1 MKRTALIM
9 AVVGI
14 AAGAAWAVPTYSHSW
29 VDLGGGLYGFTF
41 SCDNVGQPASA
52 WFAEMEWR
60 GMTQAEVDQHCQWC
74 PAIPGTIIQAKVFGV
89 VDVHEEDDAIA
100 YHNPLP
106 PANYDMNLDT
116 WIKSEFCHSF
126 QGGTPIE
133 GANSFYVECGTA
145 AGMQYV
151 TVPHAYVVADGSFAY
166 EGRLGVMLGGAPVWT
181 SVSGYICIPEPG
193 AMALLIVGALALIR
207 RRRGQALA

>member
-1 MKRTALIM
+1 MKRIALIM

-14 AAGAAWAVPTYSHSW
+14 ATGAAWATPTYQYSF
-29 VDLGGGLYGFTF
+29 VDVGGGLCGVTFT
-41 SCDNVGQPASA
+41 CDNTGEPASA
-52 WFAEMEWR
+52 WFAEMQWR
-60 GMTQAEVDQHCQWC
+60 GATQAEVDQHCQWW
-74 PAIPGTIIQAKVFGV
+74 PGAIPGAIIQSQAFGAIG
-89 VDVHEEDDAIA
+89 VHCEVEANIYD
-100 YHNPLP
+100 PLDP
-106 PANYDMNLDT
+106 NYYKSRDT
-116 WIKSEFCHSF
+116 WIKAEFCHAC
-126 QGGTPIE
+126 QALGE
-133 GANSFYVECGTA
+133 GPNSFYAECGTA

-166 EGRLGVMLGGAPVWT
+166 EGRLGVMVGGAPVWT

>member
-1 MKRTALIM
+1 MKSTALIM

-14 AAGAAWAVPTYSHSW
+14 AAGAAWAVPTYTYTA

-60 GMTQAEVDQHCQWC
+60 GMTQTEIDQHCQCC
-74 PAIPGTIIQAKVFGV
+74 PGAIPGTINQLPAFGAIG
-89 VDVHEEDDAIA
+89 VHCECIA
-100 YHNPLP
+100 LDYDLHDPT
-106 PANYDMNLDT
+106 YDMSRDT
-116 WIKSEFCHSF
+116 WITEEFCHAFS
-126 QGGTPIE
+126 GGTPIE

-151 TVPHAYVVADGSFAY
+151 AVDHAYVVVDGSFAY
-166 EGRLGVMLGGAPVWT
+166 EGRLGVGLVDPVWT
-181 SVSGYICIPEPG
+181 PFSGYICIPEPATIG
-193 AMALLIVGALALIR
+193 MLVLGGLALVR
-207 RRRGQALA
+207 RRRRQALA